1 MVTEDLFDIFEYIKD
16 IGSKNKLAVNNKFKT
31 VFCSGPESIQGVM
44 QQFTKTAN
52 FIMVDD
58 TTAQN
63 TFSAGVSFFKKDVYT
78 VFILAGY
85 RYDDMQDRENKLNL
99 CRRLFRQIHSKMIFD
114 KIQMTYDDKLEYLE
128 VDKIYSNEIGR
139 YAMNGVTGLYFM
151 VQNVQPIE
159 LEYDDTEWAD

>member
-1 MVTEDLFDIFEYIKD
+1 MVTNDLFDIFSYFEL
-16 IGSKNKLAVNNKFKT
+16 IGQTNKLAVEHAFKT
-31 VFCSGPESIQGVM
+31 VYCSGPDTIDGVM
-44 QQFTKTAN
+44 AEFSKTKN

-63 TFSAGVSFFKKDVYT
+63 TFSQGVTFFKKDVYT

-85 RYDDMQDRENKLNL
+85 RYDDMKDRQEKLNL
-99 CRRLFRQIHSKMIFD
+99 CRRIFRQIHSKMIRD
-114 KIQMTYDDKLEYLE
+114 KVKRVHGTALEYLDVE
-128 VDKIYSNEIGR
+128 KIYTNEIGR

-159 LEYDDTEWAD
+159 LVYDDGDWTE